1 VLPLPLGGADPSDSM
16 AGLYLSHSTLDK
28 EFTQRLADDLKR
40 AGVDVWFENFKPGQ
54 SIRESMRQ
62 GVENIEYFAFLLSP
76 DSVQPSCLAFQELEW
91 AVQKQ
96 ARRKT
101 IGKVLPLLLRDTT
114 LPDSLK
120 DILYIDFR
128 DPMNYQEAFD
138 SLLGALGVTAE
149 RRTAGPDASRLTR
162 AIPPVTSSTTGHGKP
177 EAGETG
183 SDSDSA
189 QPLSALAYAVI
200 ALAGL
205 AIGIGLLFF
214 YVYQVPKLVE
224 SGAQNQIFYLLLI
237 PWALACAAFLFG
249 AMKSYARFAHQHLGN
264 YLELGGPVVLFCL
277 VVVGGFKLV
286 PAAPQT
292 FDLTVRPHS
301 ADGLNPIIT
310 SGKITID
317 LDTDRRTE
325 SIGANGEADFKG
337 IPPRFQGATIKILP
351 QVDGYEEQWQRHK
364 LHGNV
369 LELPLA
375 RAGQPVTHLTGSI
388 VPPPVN
394 WKELRVTVEGTAEG
408 KVDELGRFGLDVNGK
423 DGDRVRLK
431 IYAGQQIVYDDY
443 QVLPGPV
450 TLKLHSPH

>member
-1 VLPLPLGGADPSDSM
+1 MP
-16 AGLYLSHSTLDK
+16 GLYLSHGNLDE
-28 EFTQRLADDLKR
+28 EFAQRLADDLKR
-40 AGVDVWFENFKPGQ
+40 AGVDVWFENFKPGFD
-54 SIRESMRQ
+54 IHVSMRQ
-62 GVENIEYFAFLLSP
+62 GVHDAEYFAFLLSP
-76 DSVQPSCLAFQELEW
+76 NSVQPSCVALQELEW
-91 AVQKQ
+91 ALEKQ
-96 ARRKT
+96 AERKT
-101 IGKVLPLLLRDTT
+101 VGKVLPLLLKDCD

-120 DILYIDFR
+120 GILYIDFR
-128 DPMNYQEAFD
+128 DPVNYQEAFD
-138 SLLGALGVTAE
+138 RLLGALGVTAE
-149 RRTAGPDASRLTR
+149 RRTAEPDASRLTR
-162 AIPPVTSSTTGHGKP
+162 AIPPITSSMTGYGKP
-177 EAGETG
+177 QVGETG
-183 SDSDSA
+183 NNGDSA

-214 YVYQVPKLVE
+214 YVYQVPKLIE

-249 AMKSYARFAHQHLGN
+249 AMKSFARFTNQHLGS

-337 IPPRFQGATIKILP
+337 IPPRFQGATLKILP
-351 QVDGYEEQWQRHK
+351 QVEGYEEKWVRHK

-369 LELPLA
+369 LELPLE
-375 RAGQPVTHLTGSI
+375 RATQPMTHLTGYV
-388 VPPPVN
+388 VPPPAN
-394 WKELRVTVEGTAEG
+394 WKELRVVVEGQTAEG
-408 KVDELGRFGLDVNGK
+408 QVDELGRFGIDVNGK
-423 DGDRVRLK
+423 DGDRVRLR
-431 IYAGQQIVYDDY
+431 IYTGQEIVYDDY

-450 TLKLHSPH
+450 TLKLHAPR